1 MNDSE
6 ILQKLGKML
15 DFSEMENISNFQLKL
30 DLTDF
35 SDERTCTFV
44 HTSFKYFE
52 ADGSVVNHNNNM
64 TM

>member
-1 MNDSE
+1 
-6 ILQKLGKML
+6 ML